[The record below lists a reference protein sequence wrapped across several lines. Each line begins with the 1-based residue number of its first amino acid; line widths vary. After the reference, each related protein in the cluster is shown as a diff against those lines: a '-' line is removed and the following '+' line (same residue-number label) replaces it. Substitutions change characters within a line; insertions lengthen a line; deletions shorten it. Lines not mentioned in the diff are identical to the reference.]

1 MQPSDFS
8 ALLIKKFPFSPTPSQ
23 QHWMGEITEFLIYG
37 SPDTV
42 FILKG
47 YAGTGKSTCI
57 GHLVQQLFNIV
68 YQSVLMAPT
77 GRAAKV
83 MSAYAGKK
91 AFTIHKQIYYT
102 KNEGG
107 SGMQF
112 TLKPN
117 KHKNTL
123 FVVDEA
129 SMIGD
134 DRQNA
139 KLFENGSLLADLMQY
154 VDAGKNCK
162 LLLVGDPAQ
171 LPPVHLDLSPALDD
185 QYLNRAFNKEVIE
198 CVLEEVVRQ
207 QSDSGILM
215 NATELRQQMEEDATA
230 EFQFDLAGK
239 IDVHRLMEGNEIL
252 EALENAIAQQGL
264 EETVFIVRS
273 NKRANLYNQQIRQ
286 RILFL
291 EAELAVGDQL
301 MVVKN
306 NYFWLD
312 PTSGPGFIAN
322 GDLVKILRIME
333 HKHIHGFH
341 FAKVEVAM
349 VDYPDEKPFETVLL
363 LDTLTSETPSLSF
376 EQGNQLYQAVNEDY
390 KHLSTKY
397 KRFMAVKN
405 DPYFN
410 ALQVKYSYAI
420 TCHKS
425 QGGQWKKVFIEQPY
439 LPEGPSLS
447 YYRWLYTAITR
458 AKESLYLIGFPKTYF
473 PEEVME

>member
-1 MQPSDFS
+1 MEASQFN
-8 ALLIKKFPFSPTPSQ
+8 ALLIKKFPFKPTPSQ
-23 QHWMGEITEFLIYG
+23 SMWMNEITDFLFSQQHDLI
-37 SPDTV
+37 

-47 YAGTGKSTCI
+47 YAGTGKSTSI
-57 GHLVQQLFNIV
+57 GHLVRYLPKISHR
-68 YQSVLMAPT
+68 SVLMAPT

-83 MSAYAGKK
+83 MGAYAGKK

-102 KNEGG
+102 KSEGG

-117 KHKNTL
+117 KHKDTL

-134 DRQNA
+134 DRQNT
-139 KLFENGSLLADLMQY
+139 KLFENGSLLGDLMQY

-171 LPPVHLDLSPALDD
+171 LPPVHLDLSPALDED
-185 QYLNRAFNKEVIE
+185 YLVHEFNKEV
-198 CVLEEVVRQ
+198 VLSTLEEVVRQ
-207 QSDSGILM
+207 KVNSGILA
-215 NATELRQQMEEDATA
+215 NATFLRSFLEENAGTD
-230 EFQFDLAGK
+230 FKFDVLSST
-239 IDVHRLMEGNEIL
+239 DVERMIEGNAIL
-252 EALENAIAQQGL
+252 EALEDAIQNHGL

-291 EAELAVGDQL
+291 EAELSVGDQL

-306 NYFWLD
+306 NYFWLA
-312 PTSGPGFIAN
+312 PESAPGFIAN
-322 GDLVKILRIME
+322 GDLVKVLRILD
-333 HKHIHGFH
+333 HKDIYGFR

-349 VDYPDEKPFETVLL
+349 VDYPEEKPFETMLL
-363 LDTLTSETPSLSF
+363 IDTLTSENPSLSY
-376 EQGNQLYQAVNEDY
+376 EEGNKLYHSVQEDY
-390 KHLSTKY
+390 KHLTTKY

-425 QGGQWKKVFIEQPY
+425 QGGQWKKVFVEQPY
-439 LPEGPSLS
+439 LPDGPSMA
-447 YYRWLYTAITR
+447 YFRWLYTAITR
-458 AKESLYLIGFPKTYF
+458 AKEQLYLIGFGKEYF
-473 PEEVME
+473 PPED

>member
-1 MQPSDFS
+1 MQPSDFT
-8 ALLIKKFPFSPTPSQ
+8 ALLIKKFPFEPTPSQ
-23 QHWMGEITEFLIYG
+23 RQWMEEIVDFLVYG
-37 SPDTV
+37 NLETV

-47 YAGTGKSTCI
+47 YAGTGKSTSI
-57 GHLVQQLFNIV
+57 GHLVKNLVKIA
-68 YQSVLMAPT
+68 YQSVLIAPT

-83 MSAYAGKK
+83 MGSYAGKK

-139 KLFENGSLLADLMQY
+139 KLFENGSLLGDLMQY
-154 VDAGKNCK
+154 VDSGKNCK

-171 LPPVHLDLSPALDD
+171 LPPVHLEISPALDD
-185 QYLNRAFNKEVIE
+185 QYLNRAFNKEAIE
-198 CVLEEVVRQ
+198 CILEEVVRQ
-207 QSDSGILM
+207 QSDSGILL
-215 NATELRQQMEEDATA
+215 NATALRYQMEDQSASN
-230 EFQFDLAGK
+230 FQFDLTGN
-239 IDVHRLMEGNEIL
+239 IDVKRLVEGNEIL
-252 EALENAIAQQGL
+252 ETLENAIQQQGL

-291 EAELAVGDQL
+291 EAELSVGDQL

-312 PTSGPGFIAN
+312 PSSDPGFIAN

-341 FAKVEVAM
+341 FAKVEVTM

-390 KHLSTKY
+390 QHLSTKY

-439 LPEGPSLS
+439 LPDGPSLS
-447 YYRWLYTAITR
+447 YYRWLYTAMTR
-458 AKESLYLIGFPKTYF
+458 AKESLFLIGFPKEYF
-473 PEEVME
+473 PEDAST

>member
-1 MQPSDFS
+1 MQASEFN
-8 ALLIKKFPFSPTPSQ
+8 ALLIKKFPFKPTASQ
-23 QHWMGEITEFLIYG
+23 TLWMNEMTDFLFYAE
-37 SPDTV
+37 SNTV
-42 FILKG
+42 FVLKG
-47 YAGTGKSTCI
+47 YAGTGKSTSI
-57 GHLVQQLFNIV
+57 GHLVRQLPKINNR
-68 YQSVLMAPT
+68 SVLMAPT

-83 MSAYAGKK
+83 MGGYAGKK

-102 KNEGG
+102 KSEGG

-117 KHKNTL
+117 KFKDTL

-134 DRQNA
+134 DRQNTR
-139 KLFENGSLLADLMQY
+139 LFENGSLLGDLMQY

-171 LPPVHLDLSPALDD
+171 LPPVHLSLSPALDEA
-185 QYLNRAFNKEVIE
+185 YLAHEFNKDVVL
-198 CVLEEVVRQ
+198 CTLEEVVRQ
-207 QSDSGILM
+207 KLNSGILA
-215 NATELRQQMEEDATA
+215 NATHLRSFLEEETRTD
-230 EFQFDLAGK
+230 FQFDL
-239 IDVHRLMEGNEIL
+239 DVSTDVERMIEGNAIL
-252 EALENAIAQQGL
+252 EALEDAIQHQGL

-291 EAELAVGDQL
+291 ETELSVGDQL

-306 NYFWLD
+306 NYFWLA
-312 PTSGPGFIAN
+312 PESAPGFIAN
-322 GDLVKILRIME
+322 GDLVKVLRILDRKE
-333 HKHIHGFH
+333 IYDFR

-349 VDYPDEKPFETVLL
+349 VDYPDEKPFETMLL
-363 LDTLTSETPSLSF
+363 IDTLSSESPSLSF
-376 EQGNQLYQAVNEDY
+376 EEGNKLYQAVNEDY
-390 KHLSTKY
+390 KHLTTKY

-425 QGGQWKKVFIEQPY
+425 QGGQWKKVFVEQPY
-439 LPEGPSLS
+439 LPEGPSNA
-447 YYRWLYTAITR
+447 YFRWLYTAITR
-458 AKESLYLIGFPKTYF
+458 AKEQLYLIGFGKEYF
-473 PEEVME
+473 PTED

>member
-1 MQPSDFS
+1 MQASEFN
-8 ALLIKKFPFSPTPSQ
+8 ALLIKKFPFKPTASQ
-23 QHWMGEITEFLIYG
+23 TLWMNEMTEFMFYAE
-37 SPDTV
+37 SNTV
-42 FILKG
+42 FVLKG
-47 YAGTGKSTCI
+47 YAGTGKSTSI
-57 GHLVQQLFNIV
+57 GHLVRFLPKIDKR
-68 YQSVLMAPT
+68 SVLMAPT

-83 MSAYAGKK
+83 MSGYAGKK

-102 KNEGG
+102 KSEGG

-117 KHKNTL
+117 KFKNTL

-134 DRQNA
+134 DRQNT
-139 KLFENGSLLADLMQY
+139 KLFENGSLLGDLMQY
-154 VDAGKNCK
+154 VDAGTNCK

-171 LPPVHLDLSPALDD
+171 LPPVHLNLSPALDGD
-185 QYLNRAFNKEVIE
+185 YLLHEFNKEVVE
-198 CVLEEVVRQ
+198 CILEEVVRQ
-207 QSDSGILM
+207 KLNSGILA
-215 NATELRQQMEEDATA
+215 NATHLRSFLEESTETD
-230 EFQFDLAGK
+230 FQFDVSVGS
-239 IDVHRLMEGNEIL
+239 DVERMIEGNAIL
-252 EALENAIAQQGL
+252 EALEESIQKEGL

-291 EAELAVGDQL
+291 EAELSVGDQL

-306 NYFWLD
+306 NYFWLA
-312 PTSGPGFIAN
+312 PESAPGFIAN
-322 GDLVKILRIME
+322 GDLVKILRILD
-333 HKHIHGFH
+333 HKDIYDFR

-349 VDYPDEKPFETVLL
+349 VDYPDEKPFETMLL
-363 LDTLTSETPSLSF
+363 IDTLTSESPSLSF
-376 EQGNQLYQAVNEDY
+376 EEGNKLYHAVNEDY
-390 KHLSTKY
+390 KHLTTKY

-425 QGGQWKKVFIEQPY
+425 QGGQWKKVFVEQPY
-439 LPEGPSLS
+439 LPDGPSIA
-447 YYRWLYTAITR
+447 YFRWLYTAITR
-458 AKESLYLIGFPKTYF
+458 AKEQLYLIGFGKEYF
-473 PEEVME
+473 PPED

>member
-1 MQPSDFS
+1 MQASDFN
-8 ALLIKKFPFSPTPSQ
+8 ALLIKKFPFKPTASQ
-23 QHWMGEITEFLIYG
+23 SHWISEVSDFLFEAYPNSI
-37 SPDTV
+37 

-47 YAGTGKSTCI
+47 YAGTGKSTSI
-57 GHLVQQLFNIV
+57 GHLVQHLSKIK
-68 YQSVLMAPT
+68 YRAVLMSPT

-83 MSAYAGKK
+83 MGGYAGKK

-102 KNEGG
+102 KSEGG

-112 TLKPN
+112 TLKTN
-117 KHKNTL
+117 KAKDTL

-134 DRQNA
+134 DRQNT

-154 VDAGKNCK
+154 VDTGNNCK

-171 LPPVHLDLSPALDD
+171 LPPVHLNISPALDPD
-185 QYLNRAFNKEVIE
+185 YLEREFNKEVVE
-198 CVLEEVVRQ
+198 CILEEVVRQ
-207 QSDSGILM
+207 KLNSGILA
-215 NATELRQQMEEDATA
+215 NATHLRSFLDDAISTD
-230 EFQFDLAGK
+230 FQFDLSIGS
-239 IDVHRLMEGNEIL
+239 DVNRMIEGNTIL
-252 EALENAIAQQGL
+252 ASLEEAIHNDGL

-291 EAELAVGDQL
+291 EAELSVGDQL

-306 NYFWLD
+306 NYFWLA
-312 PTSGPGFIAN
+312 PESTPGFIAN
-322 GDLVKILRIME
+322 GDLIKVLRILN
-333 HKHIHGFH
+333 HKEIYGFR

-349 VDYPDEKPFETVLL
+349 VDYPDEKPFETMLL
-363 LDTLTSETPSLSF
+363 LDTLTSESPSLSF

-390 KHLSTKY
+390 QHLTTKY
-397 KRFMAVKN
+397 KRFMAVKS

-425 QGGQWKKVFIEQPY
+425 QGGQWNKVFIEQPY
-439 LPEGPSLS
+439 LPDGPSEE

-458 AKESLYLIGFPKTYF
+458 SKQQLYLIGFGKEYF
-473 PEEVME
+473 FSED

>member
-1 MQPSDFS
+1 MQASEFN
-8 ALLIKKFPFSPTPSQ
+8 ALLAKSFPFSPTQSQ
-23 QHWMGEITEFLIYG
+23 RLWMDEITDFLFENTP
-37 SPDTV
+37 STV
-42 FILKG
+42 FVLNG
-47 YAGTGKSTCI
+47 YAGTGKSTSI
-57 GHLVQQLFNIV
+57 GHLVQYLPRMGFR
-68 YQSVLMAPT
+68 SVLMAPT

-83 MSAYAGKK
+83 MGAYANKK
-91 AFTIHKQIYYT
+91 AFTIHKQIYFT

-117 KHKNTL
+117 KYKNTL

-134 DRQNA
+134 DRQNT
-139 KLFENGSLLADLMQY
+139 KLFENGSLLGDLMQY
-154 VDAGKNCK
+154 VDAGSACK

-171 LPPVHLDLSPALDD
+171 LPPVHLALSPALDAD
-185 QYLNRAFNKEVIE
+185 YLNYAFNKEVIE
-198 CVLEEVVRQ
+198 CTLEEVVRQ
-207 QSDSGILM
+207 KMDSGILS
-215 NATELRQQMEEDATA
+215 NATFLRSFMDENHSEN
-230 EFQFDLAGK
+230 FQFDLANGQD
-239 IDVHRLMEGNEIL
+239 IERMIEGNAIM
-252 EALENAIAQQGL
+252 EALEDAIQQEGL

-291 EAELAVGDQL
+291 ETELSVGDQL

-306 NYFWLD
+306 NYFWLK
-312 PTSGPGFIAN
+312 PESAPGFIAN
-322 GDLVKILRIME
+322 GDLIKIRRVIE
-333 HKHIHGFH
+333 HKEIYGFR

-349 VDYPDEKPFETVLL
+349 VDYPDEKPFETTLL
-363 LDTLTSETPSLSF
+363 LDTLSSESPSLSF
-376 EQGNQLYQAVNEDY
+376 EESNLLYQRVSEDY
-390 KHLSTKY
+390 QHLTTKY

-425 QGGQWKKVFIEQPY
+425 QGGQWKKVFLEQPY
-439 LPEGPSLS
+439 LPDGPSIP
-447 YYRWLYTAITR
+447 YYRWLYTAMTR
-458 AKESLYLIGFPKTYF
+458 AKEQLYLIGFGKEYF
-473 PEEVME
+473 LTED

>member
-1 MQPSDFS
+1 MQASEFN
-8 ALLIKKFPFSPTPSQ
+8 ALLIKKFPFKPTASQ
-23 QHWMGEITEFLIYG
+23 TLWMNEMTEFMFYAE
-37 SPDTV
+37 SNTV
-42 FILKG
+42 FVLKG
-47 YAGTGKSTCI
+47 YAGTGKSTSI
-57 GHLVQQLFNIV
+57 GHLVRFLPKIDKR
-68 YQSVLMAPT
+68 SVLMAPT

-83 MSAYAGKK
+83 MSGYAGKK

-102 KNEGG
+102 KSEDG

-117 KHKNTL
+117 KFKNTL

-134 DRQNA
+134 DRQNT
-139 KLFENGSLLADLMQY
+139 KLFENGSLLGDLMQY
-154 VDAGKNCK
+154 VDAGTNCK

-171 LPPVHLDLSPALDD
+171 LPPVHLNLSPALDGD
-185 QYLNRAFNKEVIE
+185 YLLHEFNKEVVE
-198 CVLEEVVRQ
+198 CILEEVVRQ
-207 QSDSGILM
+207 KLNSGILA
-215 NATELRQQMEEDATA
+215 NATHLRSFLEESTGTD
-230 EFQFDLAGK
+230 FQFDVSVGS
-239 IDVHRLMEGNEIL
+239 DVERMIEGNAIL
-252 EALENAIAQQGL
+252 EALEESIQKEGL

-291 EAELAVGDQL
+291 EAELSVGDQL

-306 NYFWLD
+306 NYFWLA
-312 PTSGPGFIAN
+312 PESAPGFIAN
-322 GDLVKILRIME
+322 GDLVKILRILD
-333 HKHIHGFH
+333 HKDIYDFR

-349 VDYPDEKPFETVLL
+349 VDYPDEKPFETMLL
-363 LDTLTSETPSLSF
+363 IDTLTSESPSLSF
-376 EQGNQLYQAVNEDY
+376 EEGNKLYQAVNEDY
-390 KHLSTKY
+390 KHLTTKY

-425 QGGQWKKVFIEQPY
+425 QGGQWKKVFVEQPY
-439 LPEGPSLS
+439 LPDGPSIA
-447 YYRWLYTAITR
+447 YFRWLYTAITR
-458 AKESLYLIGFPKTYF
+458 AKEQLYLIGFGKEYF
-473 PEEVME
+473 PPED

>member
-1 MQPSDFS
+1 MQASEFN
-8 ALLIKKFPFSPTPSQ
+8 ALLVKNFPFSPTQSQ
-23 QHWMGEITEFLIYG
+23 RVWMDEITDFLFENTP
-37 SPDTV
+37 STV
-42 FILKG
+42 FVLNG
-47 YAGTGKSTCI
+47 YAGTGKSTSI
-57 GHLVQQLFNIV
+57 GHLVQYLPRMGFR
-68 YQSVLMAPT
+68 SVLMAPT

-83 MSAYAGKK
+83 MGAYANRK
-91 AFTIHKQIYYT
+91 AFTIHKQIYFT
-102 KNEGG
+102 NNEAG

-117 KHKNTL
+117 KYKNTL

-134 DRQNA
+134 DRQNT
-139 KLFENGSLLADLMQY
+139 KLFENGSLLGDLMQY
-154 VDAGKNCK
+154 VDAGSACK

-171 LPPVHLDLSPALDD
+171 LPPVHLALSPALDAD
-185 QYLNRAFNKEVIE
+185 YLNYAFNKEVIE
-198 CVLEEVVRQ
+198 CTLEEVVRQ
-207 QSDSGILM
+207 KIDSGILS
-215 NATELRQQMEEDATA
+215 NATFLRSFMDENLSEN
-230 EFQFDLAGK
+230 FQFDLANGVD
-239 IDVHRLMEGNEIL
+239 IERMIEGNAIM
-252 EALENAIAQQGL
+252 EALEDAIQHEGL

-291 EAELAVGDQL
+291 ETELSVGDQL

-306 NYFWLD
+306 NYFWLK
-312 PTSGPGFIAN
+312 PESAPGFIAN
-322 GDLVKILRIME
+322 GDLIKIRQVIE
-333 HKHIHGFH
+333 HKEIYGFR

-349 VDYPDEKPFETVLL
+349 VDYPDEKPFETTLL
-363 LDTLTSETPSLSF
+363 LDTLSSESPSLSF
-376 EQGNQLYQAVNEDY
+376 EEGNLLYQRVSEDY
-390 KHLSTKY
+390 QHLTTKY

-425 QGGQWKKVFIEQPY
+425 QGGQWKKVFLEQPY
-439 LPEGPSLS
+439 LPDGPSIP

-458 AKESLYLIGFPKTYF
+458 AKKQLYLIGFGKEYF
-473 PEEVME
+473 SKEN